1 MSDSI
6 RFDTDG
12 QRQVAGGISQAVE
25 AIRTILDTLDGQA
38 AALAGQWSGDAQEA
52 YASAQR
58 DWSRQLGV
66 LVSLASDA
74 AGALE
79 RASSTYDATERRN
92 AQRWAL

>member
-1 MSDSI
+1 MSEAI
-6 RFDTDG
+6 RFDTEG
-12 QRQVAGGISQAVE
+12 QRQVAGEISQAVA
-25 AIRTILDTLDGQA
+25 AIRAILDTLNGQA
-38 AALAGQWSGDAQEA
+38 AALSEQWSGDAQQA

-79 RASSTYDATERRN
+79 RASATYDATERRN